1 MSKQPSDL
9 ARNKSNVGAAS
20 ELKVGADLIMKG
32 YHVFRS
38 QSPTAPCD
46 FLIMNSEGIISKVEV
61 RTGRLATDGHILANE
76 NGNYDVLA
84 IVIKNSGAIHY
95 RWKKFQLPV
104 GNFK

>member
-20 ELKVGADLIMKG
+20 ELKVGADLIMRG

-46 FLIMNSEGIISKVEV
+46 FLIMNKEGLILRVEV
-61 RTGRLATDGHILANE
+61 RTGHLSKV
-76 NGNYDVLA
+76 NGNILVNEHGDYDVLA
-84 IVIKNSGAIHY
+84 IVIKNTGDVHY
-95 RWKKFQLPV
+95 RWK
-104 GNFK
+104 